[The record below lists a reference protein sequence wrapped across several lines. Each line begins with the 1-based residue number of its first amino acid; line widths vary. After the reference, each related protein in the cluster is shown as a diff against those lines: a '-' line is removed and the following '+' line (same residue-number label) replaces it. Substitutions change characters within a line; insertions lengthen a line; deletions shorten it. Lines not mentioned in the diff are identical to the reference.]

1 MELTYHPATA
11 ADAGL
16 LIRLYNAAFYS
27 DFAKYGV
34 CPGYGKTQ
42 AQMEQS
48 ILDFPKF
55 IICCDAIPV
64 GVISCKET
72 EPGVYEIGCLCVIP
86 AYQRRG
92 IGAKAVRFVRSYY
105 NNWRKLTL
113 ITPADKE
120 QNLRFY
126 TETCGFSIQSTEQ
139 QNGIPLVR
147 FVMER

>member
-1 MELTYHPATA
+1 MELTYHPAKTV
-11 ADAGL
+11 DAGL
-16 LIRLYNAAFYS
+16 LTRLYNAAFYS

-55 IICCDAIPV
+55 IIRCDGVPV

-72 EPGVYEIGCLCVIP
+72 EPDVYEIGCLCVIP
-86 AYQRRG
+86 SYQRRG
-92 IGAKAVRFVRSYY
+92 IGTQAVRFVRSHYKS
-105 NNWRKLTL
+105 WRKLTL
-113 ITPADKE
+113 VTPADKE
-120 QNLRFY
+120 QNLCFY
-126 TETCGFSIQSTEQ
+126 TETCGFSIQSAEQ